1 MAEELLEVLEE
12 GLLDEWPMLPED
24 FWELLLKKVL
34 EGELLEGFE
43 ELQLEDASQLLR
55 QRVTS

>member
-1 MAEELLEVLEE
+1 
-12 GLLDEWPMLPED
+12 MLPED

-34 EGELLEGFE
+34 EGELLKGFE
-43 ELQLEDASQLLR
+43 ELLLEDASQLLW